1 LSPDFKSFNKLNK
14 PGGMNMKGILS
25 LFMLFAVLCTAA
37 GPAASQKEPA
47 VPGGESRDRTLSP
60 YFFVE
65 NGDPDVDRLPL
76 KSTAADVDINGVIA
90 DVKVTQV
97 YRNEGTRPI
106 EAVYVFPAS
115 TRAAVHG
122 MKMKIGNRTIVAE
135 IRERKRA
142 RRDYQQAKR
151 DGKSASLLEQQRPN
165 VFQMNVANIMPGD
178 QIRVELSYTELLT
191 PSEGVYEFDY
201 PTVVGPRYSGQTAET
216 AGSSD
221 KWVQSP
227 YLHEGKKPPYSFGM
241 KVNLAT
247 GIPIKEITSPSH
259 RVDISYRDPSRAEVL
274 LSPDEKDGGNRD
286 FILKYRLSG
295 NSVESGLLLSRGEKE
310 NYFLMMLEPPRRI
323 TSRMIP
329 PREFIFIIDVSGSM
343 HGFPLDISKKLM
355 EDLMGHLRPVDRFNV
370 LLFSGGS
377 SLLSD
382 TSLPATPENISRA
395 MNVIDRQQGGGG
407 TELLPALRR
416 ALALPRADGSSRTV
430 VIVTDG
436 YVNVE
441 TEAFDLIRKSLG
453 KANMFAF
460 GIGSSVN
467 RYLMEGIAR
476 AGMGEPFVVTKPGEA
491 RAAAEKFRTY
501 IQSPVLT
508 NVRIDFDGLQAYDI
522 EPPAVPDLLAER
534 PVVVFGKWRGAAH
547 GSITVRGISGDRKYE
562 KTLDVGAAS
571 TLKDSD
577 ALRYLWAR
585 HRIAALGDYEK
596 LEHSD
601 ERVAEIT
608 SLGLAH
614 SLLTAFTSF
623 VAIDSEVRR
632 ASGDLTTVPQ
642 PLPLPQGVSDLA
654 VGDERSAPAPYT
666 MAAGQYAVSRQKA
679 EKPVRENM
687 ETKRADK
694 KTVGVSIDVKGMAW
708 QGAAPEGELH
718 SGGEAW
724 RPYLEDI
731 KACYETFLARHPDA
745 RGRLTLKLEIGPDG
759 RVGSVTVISD
769 ALKQPEMERMI
780 VARVKKWI
788 FADAR
793 NKGITTLILP
803 LILTHCRIGR

>member
-1 LSPDFKSFNKLNK
+1 
-14 PGGMNMKGILS
+14 MHMKGIFC
-25 LFMLFAVLCTAA
+25 LFLLFSVFCTAA
-37 GPAASQKEPA
+37 GLAASPGI
-47 VPGGESRDRTLSP
+47 PGGDSGDRTLSP

-97 YRNEGTRPI
+97 YRNEGKRPI

-122 MKMKIGNRTIVAE
+122 MNMKIGNRTIVAE
-135 IRERKRA
+135 IRERGKA
-142 RRDYQQAKR
+142 RRDYQQAKQ

-178 QIRVELSYTELLT
+178 EIRVELSYTELLT
-191 PSEGVYEFDY
+191 PTEGVYEFDY
-201 PTVVGPRYSGQTAET
+201 PTVVGPRYSGQSAEA

-227 YLHEGKKPPYSFGM
+227 YLHEGKEPPYNFDM

-247 GIPIKEITSPSH
+247 GIPLKEIASPSH
-259 RVDISYRDPSRAEVL
+259 RVDISYRDPSRAVVL
-274 LSPDEKDGGNRD
+274 LSRDEKGGANRD

-310 NYFLMMLEPPRRI
+310 NYFLLMLEPPRRI
-323 TSRMIP
+323 ISRMIP
-329 PREFIFIIDVSGSM
+329 PREYIFIIDVSGSM

-370 LLFSGGS
+370 LLFAGGS

-382 TSLPATPENISRA
+382 TSLPATRENISRA
-395 MNVIDRQQGGGG
+395 MYAIDRQQGGGG
-407 TELLPALRR
+407 TELLPALGR
-416 ALALPRADGSSRTV
+416 ALALPHTDGSSRTV

-436 YVNVE
+436 YVSVE
-441 TEAFDLIRKSLG
+441 TETFDLIRKSLG
-453 KANMFAF
+453 DANMFAF

-476 AGMGEPFVVTKPGEA
+476 AGMGEPFVVTKPEEA
-491 RAAAEKFRTY
+491 RAAAEKFRAY

-508 NVRIDFDGLQAYDI
+508 NVRVDFDGLQAYDI

-562 KTLDVGAAS
+562 KTVDVGAVS
-571 TLKDSD
+571 PLKNSD

-585 HRIAALGDYEK
+585 HRIAVLGDYEK

-601 ERVAEIT
+601 KRVAEIT

-614 SLLTAFTSF
+614 KLLTAYTSF

-632 ASGDLTTVPQ
+632 TGGDLTTVPQ
-642 PLPLPQGVSDLA
+642 PLPLPLGVSDLA
-654 VGDERSAPAPYT
+654 VAGESLAAAPFT
-666 MAAGQYAVSRQKA
+666 RAAGNYQAAREKTA
-679 EKPVRENM
+679 EPVRG
-687 ETKRADK
+687 TLDAKRADK
-694 KTVGVSIDVKGMAW
+694 KTANVSIDAKGMTW
-708 QGAAPEGELH
+708 QGTVPKGDLRI
-718 SGGEAW
+718 GGKAW
-724 RPYLEDI
+724 RPYMEDI
-731 KACYETFLARHPDA
+731 RSCYEVFLAKHPDA
-745 RGRLTLKLEIGPDG
+745 QGRLALKLEIGPDG
-759 RVGSVTVISD
+759 RVGAVLVISD
-769 ALKQPEMERMI
+769 ALNQPELVKRI
-780 VARVKKWI
+780 VARMKKWV
-788 FADAR
+788 FTDAR
-793 NKGITTLILP
+793 GKVITTLILP
-803 LILTHCRIGR
+803 LKLTR